1 MSTEAIQTGPK
12 TRQPLKP
19 LDTNNANTLP
29 TRMNQNKGEDPAAP
43 TDASATG
50 KQNYRDQKR
59 AERQRLYKNKKK
71 ETRKLIAY
79 LYQTT

>member
-1 MSTEAIQTGPK
+1 
-12 TRQPLKP
+12 
-19 LDTNNANTLP
+19 
-29 TRMNQNKGEDPAAP
+29 MNQNKGEDPAAP

-59 AERQRLYKNKKK
+59 AERRRLYKNKKK